1 MSKKEKILWG
11 LFFTGILIFTLRVMF
26 LTRIGKPHEFPLQI
40 AVKEILAPLQKGIT
54 TIIKQTDNVLVYFQ
68 DNRILRQQNE
78 ELTEKVGSLEEE
90 LFSLKDQELENQRLL
105 KLLNYQEEKSGNY
118 DLEMAKVIGR
128 NPANWYEMITLDK
141 GKKQG
146 IRPGMV
152 VVNHDG
158 LIGRV
163 IQVTINTADVLLIL
177 DREGAVGGRI
187 FENRHTPGVVVGV
200 DNSQYL
206 QMIHLPH
213 DVPIEVNQTVV
224 TSGLGGV
231 YPGGIRI
238 GQVIEVTLEPQ
249 GLMKQAKI
257 KPFVDFSRLE
267 EVFIIKQVK
276 MLEET
281 IMPADEISSEVGG
294 GS

>member
-1 MSKKEKILWG
+1 VTKKEKILWG
-11 LFFTGILIFTLRVMF
+11 LFFTGILLFTVRIMF
-26 LTRIGKPHEFPLQI
+26 LTRIEKPQEFPLQI
-40 AVKEILAPLQKGIT
+40 AVKEILVPFQKGIT
-54 TIIKQTDNVLVYFQ
+54 AIIKETDNLLVYFQ

-78 ELTEKVGSLEEE
+78 ELITKVGCLEEE
-90 LFSLKDQELENQRLL
+90 LFSLKEQELENQRLL
-105 KLLNYQEEKSGNY
+105 KLLHYQEEKSGNY
-118 DLEMAKVIGR
+118 SLEMAKVIGR
-128 NPANWYEMITLDK
+128 NPANWYEIITLDK

-146 IRPGMV
+146 ISPGMV

-213 DVPIEVNQTVV
+213 DVPIEENQTVV

-238 GQVIEVTLEPQ
+238 GTVIEVALEPE
-249 GLMKQAKI
+249 GLMKKAKI

-276 MLEET
+276 VPEATAMPEDET
-281 IMPADEISSEVGG
+281 LSEVGG